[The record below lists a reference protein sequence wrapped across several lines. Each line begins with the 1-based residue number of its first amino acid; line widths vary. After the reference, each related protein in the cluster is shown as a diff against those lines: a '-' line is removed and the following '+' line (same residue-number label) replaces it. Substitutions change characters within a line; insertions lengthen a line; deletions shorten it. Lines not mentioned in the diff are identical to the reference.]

1 MDENNKSLLKD
12 QDEIQLYGAYGEN
25 YMTEQ
30 KTFEGYE
37 LANVEGPTE
46 GIFNETIPTIIFYYK
61 NPSSSTKKQ
70 DPTENADNKG
80 KNEPREDQSSD
91 DTQPIQMTVKVQ
103 KDRCKKEC
111 CRKLEKRNI
120 RFSFIQVDFYLLAR
134 LSHGFGEERE
144 GK

>member
-61 NPSSSTKKQ
+61 NPSSSTKSKIRQ
-70 DPTENADNKG
+70 RMQTI
-80 KNEPREDQSSD
+80 RER
-91 DTQPIQMTVKVQ
+91 MN
-103 KDRCKKEC
+103 
-111 CRKLEKRNI
+111 LERINQVMIRN
-120 RFSFIQVDFYLLAR
+120 RFR
-134 LSHGFGEERE
+134 
-144 GK
+144 

>member
-1 MDENNKSLLKD
+1 MRRYQLLFS
-12 QDEIQLYGAYGEN
+12 I
-25 YMTEQ
+25 T
-30 KTFEGYE
+30 
-37 LANVEGPTE
+37 
-46 GIFNETIPTIIFYYK
+46 K